1 MNFSNLILEQACEVD
16 HNRALVFTGESSKVH
31 QRQMAP
37 NQSGSHGPRDLEV
50 SAQ

>member
-16 HNRALVFTGESSKVH
+16 HNSTGFTGESSKVH